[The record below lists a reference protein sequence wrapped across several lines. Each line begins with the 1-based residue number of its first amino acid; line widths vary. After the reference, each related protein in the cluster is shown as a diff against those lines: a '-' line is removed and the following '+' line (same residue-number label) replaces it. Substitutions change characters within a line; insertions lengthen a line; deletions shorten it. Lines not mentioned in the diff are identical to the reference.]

1 MKSVPNLTT
10 LVAVF
15 ALSACAAS
23 QASTSNASSASS
35 SIQAVS
41 ALVSKA
47 VKAHGGIAL
56 ENLKS
61 YSEDFTINIAS
72 GGQTVANLRFRVM
85 EDLAGRRVRVEQFEG
100 SKRQQVI
107 ASNGVSSFTWDEK
120 SGLKPSNAYLDS
132 RLKPS
137 DELNFTAPMKLG
149 MPFLRRL
156 SRLVHGN
163 IDPKTVR
170 VSLESNTTV
179 RGAKGQGIVYE
190 SNTTSDGKQK
200 FMLVIA
206 QDGTLLAETNQQS
219 GGTNNQSAGPGGPG
233 GNGESKIDLKYL
245 EYRVINGIKFP
256 TSAELGLEGM
266 PPGFSAS
273 LKVNS
278 IEVNPKLDDAL
289 FTKL

>member
-23 QASTSNASSASS
+23 QSNTTRDSSAS

-41 ALVSKA
+41 AIVSKA
-47 VKAHGGIAL
+47 VKAHGGSAL

-100 SKRQQVI
+100 NKRQQVI

-120 SGLKPSNAYLDS
+120 TGLKPSNAYLDS

-137 DELNFTAPMKLG
+137 DELNFSAPMKLG

-206 QDGTLLAETNQQS
+206 EDGTLLAETNQQS
-219 GGTNNQSAGPGGPG
+219 GGTNNQAASPGGS
-233 GNGESKIDLKYL
+233 GESKIDLKYL
-245 EYRVINGIKFP
+245 EYRVVNGIKFP
-256 TSAELGLEGM
+256 MTAELGLEGM
-266 PPGFSAS
+266 PPGFVAT
-273 LKVNS
+273 LKVNT
-278 IEVNPKLDDAL
+278 IEVNPKLDDVL
-289 FTKL
+289 FIKL